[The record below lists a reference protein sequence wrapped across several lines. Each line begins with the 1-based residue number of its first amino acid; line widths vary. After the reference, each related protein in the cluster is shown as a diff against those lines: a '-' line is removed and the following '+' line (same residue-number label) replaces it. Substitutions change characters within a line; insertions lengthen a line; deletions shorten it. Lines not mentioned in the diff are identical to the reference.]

1 MVSWGQTKTKK
12 LREKKQ
18 TSLLQHTGNISLQYL
33 VMCPSFSQFAGSL
46 LAGTYTGDQMK
57 NVDSKITGSSES
69 TLEIKNY
76 TGVGNVFLLHFSAP

>member
-1 MVSWGQTKTKK
+1 
-12 LREKKQ
+12 
-18 TSLLQHTGNISLQYL
+18 
-33 VMCPSFSQFAGSL
+33 MCPSFSQFAGSL

-76 TGVGNVFLLHFSAP
+76 TGVGNVFLLHFSAPWHWLIKFVENVMQSFSYFPINNFLKELADILL

>member
-1 MVSWGQTKTKK
+1 MGADKDKEIE
-12 LREKKQ
+12 REKTNFL
-18 TSLLQHTGNISLQYL
+18 TSAYRQHFTSIFGFS
-33 VMCPSFSQFAGSL
+33 PSFSQFAGSL